1 MVHNYLLNA
10 EEKYRRLVESERR
23 LREAEQLAKIG
34 SWELDLVNN
43 ELHWSD
49 EIYRIF
55 DTTPQSFGATYDA
68 FLGFIHPEDRDFVND
83 TFQSSVENKEPYGP
97 ITHRLIMKNGSV
109 KFVEERGN
117 TIYNDNGEPIRSY
130 GICQDI
136 TERVIGEQTKAQLK
150 EKEVLLKEIYHRVKN
165 NLQLISSLLNIQA
178 GKIDDKKTK
187 EIFESN
193 QKRISAIALVH
204 EQLCRSNNLATVY
217 ANEFIQS
224 LVDNYRGSALSKDD
238 KINFNLRITDATIAI
253 DKAVP
258 FGLIINEVINNS
270 VKHAF
275 PDHNGTVKIDLS
287 KQLNN
292 WELTIADDGKGIDS
306 LAEIENANSFGMEIV
321 RDLTEQLDG
330 HFRIDAAPE
339 KGMKFSFSFPT

>member
-1 MVHNYLLNA
+1 MSTD
-10 EEKYRRLVESERR
+10 EKYKQIIESERR

-43 ELHWSD
+43 ELVWSD

-68 FLGFIHPEDRDFVND
+68 FLEFIHPEDREFVNQAYTNSLD
-83 TFQSSVENKEPYGP
+83 NKEPYGP
-97 ITHRLIMKNGSV
+97 LTHRLVMKSGSV

-117 TIYNDNGEPIRSY
+117 TVYNDDGDPVRSY

-136 TERVIGEQTKAQLK
+136 TERVVGEQTKAKLK

-165 NLQLISSLLNIQA
+165 NLQLISSLLHIQA
-178 GKIDDKKTK
+178 GKIEDEKTRA
-187 EIFESN
+187 IFETN

-204 EQLCRSNNLATVY
+204 EQLCQSTNLATVY
-217 ANEFIQS
+217 ADEFIQS
-224 LVDNYRGSALSKDD
+224 LIANYRTSSVSGEK
-238 KINFNLRITDATIAI
+238 KIIFKLELTNATIAI

-258 FGLIINEVINNS
+258 FGLIINEVVNNS

-275 PDHNGTVKIDLS
+275 PSKKGTIKVKLS
-287 KQLNN
+287 KQLED
-292 WELTIADDGKGIDS
+292 WILIISDDGKGVES
-306 LAEIENANSFGMEIV
+306 LDEIEKSDSFGMEIV
-321 RDLTEQLDG
+321 RDLTDQLDG
-330 HFRIDAAPE
+330 NFKIDTAPE
-339 KGMKFSFSFPT
+339 KGMKFSFTFPI